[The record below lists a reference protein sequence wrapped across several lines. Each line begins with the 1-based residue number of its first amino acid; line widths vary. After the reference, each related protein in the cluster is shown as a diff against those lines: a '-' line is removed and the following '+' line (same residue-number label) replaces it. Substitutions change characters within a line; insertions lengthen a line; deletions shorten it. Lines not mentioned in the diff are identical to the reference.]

1 MVKKYMN
8 YLHVNISSSN
18 LCGLRREK
26 HNNHRTKKMEI
37 FLGMV
42 LTEYLEEEKKE
53 NMVVA

>member
-1 MVKKYMN
+1 MN

-26 HNNHRTKKMEI
+26 HNNHRTKMEI

-42 LTEYLEEEKKE
+42 LTEYLEEKKKE
-53 NMVVA
+53 NMVVAY